1 MNPQIHLASKS
12 PRRQDLLRQ
21 IGVEFDLIK
30 LREAPGRDRDVQE
43 GARTAEPALHYVER
57 MARTKAAIAWSR
69 MQQRKMIELP
79 VLSADTEVVLD
90 EAIFG
95 KPADAADAARMLR
108 TLSGKLREYGYPPR
122 GGPGS
127 NREARAA

>member
-57 MARTKAAIAWSR
+57 MARTKVAVAWTR
-69 MQQRKMIELP
+69 MPQRKMIELP

-90 EAIFG
+90 ETIFG
-95 KPADAADAARMLR
+95 KPAVGQSK
-108 TLSGKLREYGYPPR
+108 T
-122 GGPGS
+122 
-127 NREARAA
+127 